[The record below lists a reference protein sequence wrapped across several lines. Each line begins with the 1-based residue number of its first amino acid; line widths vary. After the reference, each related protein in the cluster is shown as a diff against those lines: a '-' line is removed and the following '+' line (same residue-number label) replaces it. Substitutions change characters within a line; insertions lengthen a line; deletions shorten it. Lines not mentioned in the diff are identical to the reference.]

1 MALESCTA
9 DRPPDR
15 RVSTQDDFALSDKD
29 LAKWLARKAGLRP
42 LVRSVPA
49 LHGFATAA
57 IIGPPFA
64 DPQLWICPAM
74 GFRWDVVA
82 RGSNKDYQVLATVS
96 HIHNAIADALD
107 AGIFAPAFTT
117 KSGGS
122 GVDPAPWCQGFYSA
136 MQLQID
142 AWSPFLDLDDI
153 RHGLLLP
160 ILAYC
165 VDEQGAYVLGPRNPG
180 PTTEHFFEHEG
191 HKDIALVV
199 PAIRDLY
206 REQRSAALAKR

>member
-1 MALESCTA
+1 MALESRTG

-136 MQLQID
+136 MQLHIYVGSSAGHIPATQRSQYSDCGID
-142 AWSPFLDLDDI
+142 ACKDI
-153 RHGLLLP
+153 RIGDTGLLRLTFW
-160 ILAYC
+160 LAI
-165 VDEQGAYVLGPRNPG
+165 QR
-180 PTTEHFFEHEG
+180 HEATNTLSYEV
-191 HKDIALVV
+191 IACSIS
-199 PAIRDLY
+199 IR
-206 REQRSAALAKR
+206 SGLAKSSN